1 MKAATSTRISLLV
14 ASCTLGALACGASGP
29 DLGDLNNAGT
39 GTGGSGMAQA
49 GTSSS
54 TSGTS
59 TGSTSATGGSTTTGG
74 STPVTTGG
82 SAGGPPAGGAGPMGG
97 SASAGDTG
105 TGGTGGTPPVGP
117 FAPRSGAFKMLVYS
131 KTTAFRH
138 GGSIDTGKVMLA
150 QIGKEQ
156 GFDVKATET
165 NEDFTADGLKQYE
178 IVFFLNVTESGET
191 GVFSAAEK
199 QAFDDWM
206 TMGGGAY
213 AGVHAATDGLANK
226 WPFYKDLTGQNYN
239 GHGAQNVQD
248 QVQFEQSALTHPAIA
263 GLPAPWTRS
272 EEWYK
277 FDNHAQ
283 WSTQPGVKVLGRKQA
298 DGQPIMWV
306 REHAT
311 YRMFY
316 TALGHDAAVFDAAK
330 DTNGNMKKHLTGG
343 IMWGVRREHCL
354 ATPRPATCPMP
365 K

>member
-1 MKAATSTRISLLV
+1 MRISPIYGASLAFASLAALVSSACGPSGPSLDDLNTMGGSSTST
-14 ASCTLGALACGASGP
+14 
-29 DLGDLNNAGT
+29 AGT
-39 GTGGSGMAQA
+39 GSSTA
-49 GTSSS
+49 GTGVSAG
-54 TSGTS
+54 GTGN
-59 TGSTSATGGSTTTGG
+59 TAGTG
-74 STPVTTGG
+74 STPVAG
-82 SAGGPPAGGAGPMGG
+82 SAGSGTAGGSGGSGPAGGAGPTGG
-97 SASAGDTG
+97 S
-105 TGGTGGTPPVGP
+105 GGSGGEAPVGP
-117 FAPRSGAFKMLVYS
+117 FAPRSGSFKMLVYS

-150 QIGKEQ
+150 KIASEQ
-156 GFDVKATET
+156 GFEVKATET
-165 NEDFTADGLKQYE
+165 NEDFTPDGLKQYE

-206 TMGGGAY
+206 TLGGGAY

-226 WPFYKDLTGQNYN
+226 WPFYQDLTGQNYN

-248 QVQFEQSALTHPAIA
+248 QVQFEQSALSHPAIA

-283 WSTQPGVKVLGRKQA
+283 WSTQMGVKVLGRKQA

-316 TALGHDAAVFDAAK
+316 TALGHDAAVFDSAK
-330 DTNGNMKKHLTGG
+330 DTNGNMNKHLTGG
-343 IMWGVRREHCL
+343 VMWAVRREHCL

>member
-1 MKAATSTRISLLV
+1 MGGSSSDGGT
-14 ASCTLGALACGASGP
+14 GMGM
-29 DLGDLNNAGT
+29 AGT
-39 GTGGSGMAQA
+39 GGMAP
-49 GTSSS
+49 T
-54 TSGTS
+54 
-59 TGSTSATGGSTTTGG
+59 
-74 STPVTTGG
+74 
-82 SAGGPPAGGAGPMGG
+82 
-97 SASAGDTG
+97 
-105 TGGTGGTPPVGP
+105 GP
-117 FAPRSGAFKMLVYS
+117 FAPRSGSFKMLVYS

-138 GGSIDTGKVMLA
+138 DGSIDTGKVMLA

-178 IVFFLNVTESGET
+178 IVFFLNVTESGQV

-213 AGVHAATDGLANK
+213 AGVHAATDGLATK
-226 WPFYKDLTGQNYN
+226 WPFYADLTGQNYN

-283 WSTQPGVKVLGRKQA
+283 WSVQPGFKVLGRKQA

-316 TALGHDAAVFDAAK
+316 TALGHDAAVFDSAK

-343 IMWGVRREHCL
+343 VMWAVRREHCL
-354 ATPRPATCPMP
+354 VTPRPATCPMP